1 MGIIDGQLKKA
12 ILFLDICAYMPGGWD

>member
-1 MGIIDGQLKKA
+1 MIDGQLKKA